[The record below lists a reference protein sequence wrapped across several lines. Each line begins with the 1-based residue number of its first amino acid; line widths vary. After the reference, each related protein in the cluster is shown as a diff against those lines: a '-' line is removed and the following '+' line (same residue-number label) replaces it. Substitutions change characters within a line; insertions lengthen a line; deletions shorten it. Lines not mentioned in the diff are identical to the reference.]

1 MKKTHLISL
10 ITAAALTVST
20 LSGQVI
26 VSETFAGET
35 PGGTLP
41 GTTTTTGGGTWATD
55 DGTNQSPVFVDLGG
69 GDIAIEW
76 TKASGTREHAFN
88 IPSMTQ
94 GIYSVD
100 INFKQDG
107 DDNGTTKD
115 AITFRV
121 ASTSNM
127 GAGTNTSFF
136 VDRSQQGLA
145 LDSWHT
151 VTMIF
156 NGDASPMN
164 YDTTGLTD
172 TGALGGLGTVAA
184 GEAHLFVDGD
194 LFKND
199 QAAVSG
205 AVTYAGF
212 VAFKSP
218 TTPMIFEMDN
228 FTVSAVPEPST
239 FALLAGLGALGIALY
254 RRR

>member
-1 MKKTHLISL
+1 M
-10 ITAAALTVST
+10 TAASVSA
-20 LSGQVI
+20 QVI
-26 VSETFAGET
+26 VSDTFAGET
-35 PGGTLP
+35 AGGTLP
-41 GTTTTTGGGTWATD
+41 TTTTTTGGGTWTTD
-55 DGTNQSPVFVDLGG
+55 DTTQFPVFFDRGA
-69 GDIAIEW
+69 GDMAIEW

-100 INFKQDG
+100 INFVQDG
-107 DDNGTTKD
+107 LDNTTTKD

-136 VDRSQQGLA
+136 VDRSLQGFA
-145 LDSWHT
+145 LDTWHT

-156 NGDASPMN
+156 NGGASPMN

-172 TGALGGLGTVAA
+172 TGGLGGLGTVAA
-184 GEAHLFVDGD
+184 GEAHLFADGN

-212 VAFKSP
+212 VAFRSP

-239 FALLAGLGALGIALY
+239 FALLAGLGAIGLVIY
-254 RRR
+254 RRRR